1 MKVIGKG
8 RKVVKTFLDFIKW
21 ILCKLW
27 NCFWIPL
34 KTFFSKTNIVRSILW
49 FLFTVGFS
57 LIGTLINVIKV
68 AVFDIPQA
76 NNLQNVSF
84 LDKVCSSLSFDSRAG
99 TFYTFSIVLVASVL
113 YPLFEDFLKHEWHY
127 THLRIVTII
136 VAILVLVFGGVFYSF
151 SSINPAPSELSVSS
165 NWHIDWAQFTFVILS
180 VSVAA
185 YSYSIGIMVESK
197 DNHPELD
204 DYADKDTQSSEQM
217 AERAVNDNGD
227 DNIEI

>member
-1 MKVIGKG
+1 M
-8 RKVVKTFLDFIKW
+8 
-21 ILCKLW
+21 
-27 NCFWIPL
+27 
-34 KTFFSKTNIVRSILW
+34 
-49 FLFTVGFS
+49 
-57 LIGTLINVIKV
+57 INVIKV

-151 SSINPAPSELSVSS
+151 SSINPATSELSVSS

-197 DNHPELD
+197 DNHPEID
-204 DYADKDTQSSEQM
+204 DYADKDTQSSEHLTSSLKKYHFYKSLIYKCLYFCVPQKWGTQ
-217 AERAVNDNGD
+217 AKFLCL
-227 DNIEI
+227 